1 MDTRTRKKRISA
13 AYRYCFSG
21 LTLQLWLYCEERLE
35 KEADLSGYEDAAGQ
49 ALARIFRMFLEN
61 RDGSDTEDAF
71 GQLKALREGLIKKME
86 RLTAFSDC
94 FQIYE
99 YVLNR
104 MERRFVTLEAL
115 EYTPQELAQA
125 LVETMASMK
134 EPAQQN
140 AWLRELVAQ
149 LPARF
154 TRKKFYAMV
163 MERLTSYVGLD
174 RGSVEGYLDRL
185 KSSVMLLLPEDMEQ
199 EEELYG
205 LLECLRR
212 ADYKNLDKGG
222 FDRCVDALG
231 RGSRILTEKTD
242 RSLAVEQM
250 VNNLYA
256 LFLTARE
263 RIMDAAEDAAFRESA
278 EMILDA
284 LKQGD
289 RSLLRE
295 EILTNMEGIQESTM
309 DLVMAGGQYQD
320 DVLDKVERLVS
331 GSFFMPVDPEPVCE
345 DAADRQWIDEE
356 ARKLCQQLD
365 GMFAQHPKHVVRA
378 VMAKVISS
386 LPMVFTNSSQVREYL
401 VNGLESCVDFAEREA
416 SMELLEQSLREQR
429 LIEHVLV

>member
-35 KEADLSGYEDAAGQ
+35 KEADLSGHEDAAGQ
-49 ALARIFRMFLEN
+49 ALARIFRIFLEN
-61 RDGSDTEDAF
+61 GDASDMEDAF
-71 GQLKALREGLIKKME
+71 EQLKVLREGLIKKME

-115 EYTPQELAQA
+115 ERTPQELAQA

-174 RGSVEGYLDRL
+174 RGSVEGYLDML

-212 ADYKNLDKGG
+212 ADYKNLDKEG
-222 FDRCVDALG
+222 FEKCVDALG
-231 RGSRILTEKTD
+231 QGSRILTEKTD
-242 RSLAVEQM
+242 YYVAVEQM
-250 VNNLYA
+250 INNLYV

-263 RIMDAAEDAAFRESA
+263 RIVGAAEDAAFRNSA
-278 EMILDA
+278 KMILDA
-284 LKQGD
+284 LKQRD

-295 EILTNMEGIQESTM
+295 DILTDMEGIQESTM
-309 DLVMAGGQYQD
+309 DLVMAGGQHQD

-331 GSFFMPVDPEPVCE
+331 GSFFMPVEPEPVCE
-345 DAADRQWIDEE
+345 DVADRQWIDEE

-365 GMFAQHPKHVVRA
+365 GMFAQQPKRVIRA

-386 LPMVFTNSSQVREYL
+386 LPMVFANSDQVREYL

>member
-1 MDTRTRKKRISA
+1 
-13 AYRYCFSG
+13 
-21 LTLQLWLYCEERLE
+21 LER
-35 KEADLSGYEDAAGQ
+35 
-49 ALARIFRMFLEN
+49 
-61 RDGSDTEDAF
+61 
-71 GQLKALREGLIKKME
+71 
-86 RLTAFSDC
+86 
-94 FQIYE
+94 
-99 YVLNR
+99 
-104 MERRFVTLEAL
+104 
-115 EYTPQELAQA
+115 TPQELAQA
-125 LVETMASMK
+125 LVDTMASMK

-174 RGSVEGYLDRL
+174 RGSVEGYLDML

-212 ADYKNLDKGG
+212 ADYKNLDKEG
-222 FDRCVDALG
+222 FEKCVDALG

-242 RSLAVEQM
+242 YYVAMEQM
-250 VNNLYA
+250 INNLYV
-256 LFLTARE
+256 LFLTAKE
-263 RIMDAAEDAAFRESA
+263 RIVGAAEDAAFHNSA
-278 EMILDA
+278 KMILDA
-284 LKQGD
+284 LKQRD

-295 EILTNMEGIQESTM
+295 DILTDMEGIQESTM
-309 DLVMAGGQYQD
+309 DLVMAGGQHED

-331 GSFFMPVDPEPVCE
+331 GSFFMPVEPEPVCE
-345 DAADRQWIDEE
+345 DVADRQWIDEE

-365 GMFAQHPKHVVRA
+365 GMFAQQPKRVVRA

-386 LPMVFTNSSQVREYL
+386 LPMVFANSDQVREYL
-401 VNGLESCVDFAEREA
+401 VNGLESCVDLAEREA